1 MIKKDNWNSLLL
13 SGRSFVFAVA
23 VDGPKLKR
31 CGLFFRQSFKVVP
44 EQVAMSPVRS
54 LLLGL
59 RDEVDDN
66 YKSKTWWTRTTTT
79 AGTP

>member
-1 MIKKDNWNSLLL
+1 MLRGADLA
-13 SGRSFVFAVA
+13 GQGVDAGQQRVA